1 MEGHAR
7 TYGSGCASASILC
20 GSETV
25 DVGGDVPL
33 MRLLGCL
40 FLGACIAAMALLLR
54 RMFGTRVTML
64 CLPVRNTRDDAVPAC
79 SNRWCF
85 RVAFRL

>member
-1 MEGHAR
+1 MLAL
-7 TYGSGCASASILC
+7 TA
-20 GSETV
+20 V
-25 DVGGDVPL
+25 DVHPPLYYVALKLWMNLVGGDVPL

-40 FLGACIAAMALLLR
+40 FLGACIAAMA
-54 RMFGTRVTML
+54 VVAEAH
-64 CLPVRNTRDDAVPAC
+64 VRNTRDDAVPAC

>member
-1 MEGHAR
+1 MRSVMEGHAR

-25 DVGGDVPL
+25 DELGRRRCASHAAVGMSV
-33 MRLLGCL
+33 LGSMHCRH
-40 FLGACIAAMALLLR
+40 GVVAEAH
-54 RMFGTRVTML
+54 
-64 CLPVRNTRDDAVPAC
+64 VRNTRDDAVPAC